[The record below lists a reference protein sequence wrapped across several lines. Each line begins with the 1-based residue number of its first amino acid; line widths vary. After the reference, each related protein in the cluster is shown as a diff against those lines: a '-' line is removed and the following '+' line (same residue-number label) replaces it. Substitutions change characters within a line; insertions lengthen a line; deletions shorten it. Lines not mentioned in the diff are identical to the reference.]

1 MAVFHF
7 KESQMPA
14 LKKSFGS
21 FEIKSTNDE
30 KRTFKGIASTPNS
43 DRAKDIMVPSGAK
56 FELPLPLL
64 FHHEHN
70 APIGQVIDAKV
81 TDKGIE
87 VEIHLPEIAEEGNL
101 KARVDEA
108 YQSLKYGLVKGLSV
122 GFLADWEQAEFIKGG
137 GIQFNDWEW
146 YELSLVTIPCNR
158 ESATDY
164 SKAFEEYK
172 AALGKEPQKTVSDG
186 VSSEQKHVIV
196 KLNSPT
202 KGGVKLV

>member
-1 MAVFHF
+1 MT
-7 KESQMPA
+7 A
-14 LKKSFGS
+14 LHKSFGS
-21 FEIKSTNDE
+21 FEIKAVDDE
-30 KRTFKGIASTPNS
+30 KRTFKGIASTPNQ
-43 DRAKDIMVPSGAK
+43 DRSKDIMVPTGAK
-56 FELPLPLL
+56 FSLPMPLL
-64 FHHEHN
+64 FHHDMRQ
-70 APIGQVIDAKV
+70 PIGHVTEAKV
-81 TDKGIE
+81 TEKGIE
-87 VEIHLPEIAEEGNL
+87 VTLHIPEIKEEGLL
-101 KARVDEA
+101 KQRVDEA

-122 GFLADWEQAEFIKGG
+122 GFLPEWDLAIMLKGG
-137 GIQFNDWEW
+137 GIQFDEWEW

-172 AALGKEPQKTVSDG
+172 AALGIQPQKTVSDG